1 MGKTTWRPQLLEV
14 AMAVQEGIRVEKD
27 DFWYETH
34 EKDFF
39 RRNKRIFLDGKIF
52 QLWLGT
58 KFEAG
63 YDFLATAIS
72 RRILL

>member
-14 AMAVQEGIRVEKD
+14 AMAVQEGIWVEKD

-39 RRNKRIFLDGKIF
+39 RRNKPIFLEDKIF
-52 QLWLGT
+52 QLWLAA